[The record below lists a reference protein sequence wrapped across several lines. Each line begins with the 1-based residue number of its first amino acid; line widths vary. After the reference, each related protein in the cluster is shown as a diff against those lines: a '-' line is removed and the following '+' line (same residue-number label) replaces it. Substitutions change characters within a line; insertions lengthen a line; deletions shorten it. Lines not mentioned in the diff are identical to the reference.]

1 MYVNEKMK
9 EIAEL
14 FRKRKKEGKETTLRF
29 FKDSGYL
36 DTIKETGVSLLDAH
50 NREMGYAEGF
60 CLHLSLDLSNGYE
73 PYLDCKI
80 LCFDEW
86 GSIYIFTESLEP
98 ELSIGEFRYKYCDKR
113 RSKKELELIERQR
126 LWDLEDYGDTPHSKL
141 GKPLTKEEQKK
152 EDEINRIVDEIM
164 EDEIRKGEFD
174 L

>member
-14 FRKRKKEGKETTLRF
+14 FEKRQKEGKETTLRF

-36 DTIKETGVSLLDAH
+36 DAIKETGVSLLDPY

-60 CLHLSLDLSNGYE
+60 CLCLSLDLSNGYE

-80 LCFDEW
+80 LCFDKWES
-86 GSIYIFTESLEP
+86 GIFISTESLEP

-126 LWDLEDYGDTPHSKL
+126 LWDLENYGDTPHSKL
-141 GKPLTKEEQKK
+141 GKFLTREQKK
-152 EDEINRIVDEIM
+152 KAEID
-164 EDEIRKGEFD
+164 F
-174 L
+174 

>member
-14 FRKRKKEGKETTLRF
+14 FEKRKKEGKETTLRF

-36 DTIKETGVSLLDAH
+36 DTIKDSGVSLLDPY

-60 CLHLSLDLSNGYE
+60 CLCLSLDLSNGYE

-86 GSIYIFTESLEP
+86 ESGIFISTESLEP
-98 ELSIGEFRYKYCDKR
+98 ELSIGEFRYKYCDKK

-126 LWDLEDYGDTPHSKL
+126 LWDLENYGDTPHSRL
-141 GKPLTKEEQKK
+141 GKFLTREQKK
-152 EDEINRIVDEIM
+152 KAEID
-164 EDEIRKGEFD
+164 F
-174 L
+174 

>member
-1 MYVNEKMK
+1 MHVNEKMK

-14 FRKRKKEGKETTLRF
+14 FEKRQKEGKETTLRF

-36 DTIKETGVSLLDAH
+36 DAIKETGVSLLDPY
-50 NREMGYAEGF
+50 NREMGYVEGF
-60 CLHLSLDLSNGYE
+60 CLCLSLDLSNGYE

-86 GSIYIFTESLEP
+86 ESGIFISTESLEP

-126 LWDLEDYGDTPHSKL
+126 LWDLENYGDTPHSRL
-141 GKPLTKEEQKK
+141 GKFLTREQKK
-152 EDEINRIVDEIM
+152 KAEID
-164 EDEIRKGEFD
+164 F
-174 L
+174 